1 MRTKTYTEQL
11 EALYRGTKEGEE
23 SLSKLEFLSC
33 YIFDF
38 TTYDS
43 GMDKIFVQKMLDVI
57 ECILNKTN
65 FQYIEASNENYLNYL
80 TMINMPFLKDK
91 LDCDYV
97 QVVVEGKDV
106 PHFHIHLIPGY
117 FEHKSAEWFFVKY
130 EENEMQIFV
139 EKLKI

>member
-11 EALYRGTKEGEE
+11 ETLYRGTKEGEE

-43 GMDKIFVQKMLDVI
+43 GMDKIFAQKMLDVI

-65 FQYIEASNENYLNYL
+65 FQYIKASNENYLNYL

-91 LDCDYV
+91 LDWGTSIRGAWFNLDNDCSIRLD
-97 QVVVEGKDV
+97 EILV
-106 PHFHIHLIPGY
+106 PKGADKIELFMGEL
-117 FEHKSAEWFFVKY
+117 
-130 EENEMQIFV
+130 
-139 EKLKI
+139 LKWAK

>member
-11 EALYRGTKEGEE
+11 ETLYRGTKEGEE

-43 GMDKIFVQKMLDVI
+43 GMDKIFAQKMLDVI

-65 FQYIEASNENYLNYL
+65 FQYIKASNENYLNYL

-91 LDCDYV
+91 LDWGTSIRGAWFNLDNDCSIRLD
-97 QVVVEGKDV
+97 E
-106 PHFHIHLIPGY
+106 ILIPKGADKIEL
-117 FEHKSAEWFFVKY
+117 FMGEL
-130 EENEMQIFV
+130 
-139 EKLKI
+139 LKWAK

>member
-43 GMDKIFVQKMLDVI
+43 GMDKIFAQKMLDVI

-65 FQYIEASNENYLNYL
+65 FQYIKASNENYLNYL

-91 LDCDYV
+91 LDWGTSIRGAWFNLDNDCSIRLD
-97 QVVVEGKDV
+97 E
-106 PHFHIHLIPGY
+106 ILIPKGADKIEL
-117 FEHKSAEWFFVKY
+117 FMGEL
-130 EENEMQIFV
+130 
-139 EKLKI
+139 LKWAK

>member
-43 GMDKIFVQKMLDVI
+43 GMDKIFAQKMLDVI

-65 FQYIEASNENYLNYL
+65 FQYIKASNENYLNYL

-91 LDCDYV
+91 LDWGTSIRGAWFNLDNDCSIRLD
-97 QVVVEGKDV
+97 EILV
-106 PHFHIHLIPGY
+106 PKGADKIELFMGEL
-117 FEHKSAEWFFVKY
+117 
-130 EENEMQIFV
+130 
-139 EKLKI
+139 LKWAK

>member
-43 GMDKIFVQKMLDVI
+43 GMDKIFAQKMLDVI

-91 LDCDYV
+91 LDWGTSIRGAWFNLDNDCSIRLD
-97 QVVVEGKDV
+97 E
-106 PHFHIHLIPGY
+106 ILIPKGADKIEL
-117 FEHKSAEWFFVKY
+117 FMGEL
-130 EENEMQIFV
+130 
-139 EKLKI
+139 LKWAK

>member
-43 GMDKIFVQKMLDVI
+43 GMDKIFAQKMLDVI

-65 FQYIEASNENYLNYL
+65 FQYIKASNENYLNYL

-91 LDCDYV
+91 LDWGTSIRGAWFNLDNDCSIRLD
-97 QVVVEGKDV
+97 E
-106 PHFHIHLIPGY
+106 ILIPKGADKIEL
-117 FEHKSAEWFFVKY
+117 FMGEV
-130 EENEMQIFV
+130 
-139 EKLKI
+139 LKWAK

>member
-43 GMDKIFVQKMLDVI
+43 GMDKIFAQKMLDVI

-91 LDCDYV
+91 LDWA
-97 QVVVEGKDV
+97 
-106 PHFHIHLIPGY
+106 ITSN
-117 FEHKSAEWFFVKY
+117 KSSLLNSSFSQTRTGTSELVSVYPLPVIGFS
-130 EENEMQIFV
+130 E
-139 EKLKI
+139 